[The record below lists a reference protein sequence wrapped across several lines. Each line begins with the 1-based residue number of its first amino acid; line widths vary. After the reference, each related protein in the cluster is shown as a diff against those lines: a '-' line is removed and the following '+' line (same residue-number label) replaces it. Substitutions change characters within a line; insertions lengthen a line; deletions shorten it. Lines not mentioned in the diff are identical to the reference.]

1 MATLPIVHFV
11 FYHCHMITIAVI
23 QNQLYMHRN
32 HHMVP
37 QLLFQEWN
45 TYTIYVENI
54 KYMRMSYREAQ
65 AASINAL

>member
-1 MATLPIVHFV
+1 MATLPIVYFV

-23 QNQLYMHRN
+23 QNQLYMHIN

-37 QLLFQEWN
+37 QLLFQEWY
-45 TYTIYVENI
+45 TYAIYAENV
-54 KYMRMSYREAQ
+54 KCMRMSYREAQ